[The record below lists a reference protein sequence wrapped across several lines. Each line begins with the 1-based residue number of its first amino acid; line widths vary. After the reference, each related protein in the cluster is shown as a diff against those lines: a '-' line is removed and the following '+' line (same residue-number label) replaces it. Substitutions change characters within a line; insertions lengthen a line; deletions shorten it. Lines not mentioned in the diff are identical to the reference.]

1 VIVALHPKRDDGSP
15 TLSTGIDRVMAFGA
29 TSGGD
34 TLVGLFGAIE
44 LSLVRSRH
52 TGTVAA

>member
-1 VIVALHPKRDDGSP
+1 
-15 TLSTGIDRVMAFGA
+15 MAFGA